1 MSNSAKVVLAPT
13 PRKPMRSR
21 PMSLPMKLLRRH
33 AVLAA
38 AFFLLSVD
46 AFAQNKKDIS
56 GFYPGMNE
64 NDFSVRVKETN
75 LTCRAAVLPEDPIY
89 CELQNEQEEQI
100 SGKRQVKGKPTQF
113 YFTRTR
119 FVSPALVWR
128 IAYYFF
134 SGETNE
140 ELVSEISST
149 YGMRPSFTQPK
160 GREATY
166 DWVCQEYAA
175 PAAVWKLA
183 AGVLM
188 LENWERYI
196 VRNSISMSGWELLL
210 CDEGLL
216 EADKRAF
223 EQNKREVGPPKRF

>member
-1 MSNSAKVVLAPT
+1 
-13 PRKPMRSR
+13 
-21 PMSLPMKLLRRH
+21 
-33 AVLAA
+33 
-38 AFFLLSVD
+38 
-46 AFAQNKKDIS
+46 
-56 GFYPGMNE
+56 
-64 NDFSVRVKETN
+64 
-75 LTCRAAVLPEDPIY
+75 
-89 CELQNEQEEQI
+89 
-100 SGKRQVKGKPTQF
+100 
-113 YFTRTR
+113 
-119 FVSPALVWR
+119 LVWR

-140 ELVSEISST
+140 ELISKISST
-149 YGMRPSFTQPK
+149 YGVRPSFTQPK

-175 PAAVWKLA
+175 PAAVWKLD

-196 VRNSISMSGWELLL
+196 VRNSISISGWELLL
-210 CDEGLL
+210 CDERLL